1 MALTQ
6 THLVLALLLLRC
18 SASPPVLQLYA
29 SWAQLLLPIPSG
41 PTEVVLLKL
50 LLLLLLLVPLLLQE
64 LLLSRRK
71 SAPADSSAPSGEL
84 LLLLLLVLLLLQLLL
99 RPLRATA
106 PESPSAPPP
115 SPSLLQ
121 RPLPAL
127 ALDGVLQRVG
137 VAGGWRCEPPSVL
150 PPVPAVALL
159 FALLSSSTSWCVRS
173 QSLPLQG

>member
-18 SASPPVLQLYA
+18 SASPPVLQLCA

-41 PTEVVLLKL
+41 PTEVVLMKL

-137 VAGGWRCEPPSVL
+137 VAGWRCEPPSVL

-173 QSLPLQG
+173 QSLPLQS